1 MPASWNFI
9 KPPPWEQV
17 QWSET
22 HIQLTWAHQFL
33 VKEASTFCKS
43 FSSLQK
49 LYCIFNVHVT
59 FSFWRRNGYE
69 PKTSCGSFWRWLP
82 WGSLQLQTGEWRWS
96 QFSARL
102 EERTDGGTQHRLGK
116 LSESRECLLPGVPI
130 SWKNYKGIYFLCR
143 QFFFWPYTWSTWHY
157 IENIGKYKS
166 DPKVYSP
173 GGRERKRIFH
183 WFFEWN

>member
-9 KPPPWEQV
+9 KPPPWEQL

-22 HIQLTWAHQFL
+22 HIQLTWAHQFS
-33 VKEASTFCKS
+33 VEEASTFCKS
-43 FSSLQK
+43 FSPLQK

-69 PKTSCGSFWRWLP
+69 PKTSCGSFWRWLL

-116 LSESRECLLPGVPI
+116 LSESRECLLPGYTHFMEKLQGDLIFMSPI
-130 SWKNYKGIYFLCR
+130 FLLTIHMINMTLYLKYR
-143 QFFFWPYTWSTWHY
+143 Q
-157 IENIGKYKS
+157 
-166 DPKVYSP
+166 V
-173 GGRERKRIFH
+173 
-183 WFFEWN
+183 